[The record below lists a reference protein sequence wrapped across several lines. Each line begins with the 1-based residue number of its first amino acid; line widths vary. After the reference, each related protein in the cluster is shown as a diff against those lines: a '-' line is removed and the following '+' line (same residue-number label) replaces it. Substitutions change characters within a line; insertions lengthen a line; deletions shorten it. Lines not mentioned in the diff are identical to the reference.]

1 MAEEAKA
8 GIYDPNLLNGEKY
21 TKLGEKALGQNTL
34 FAAFPKVED
43 SIMWYTRAAETF
55 RKSLL
60 WEEAGD
66 CYRRIAENEKL
77 IGNTEEAGTSYVDCA
92 HMYERVNWKTATVHY
107 NYTAPEAKPVSAR
120 APHRRTTPATLE
132 PRLAKTREMHL
143 AR

>member
-1 MAEEAKA
+1 MSKAARLAEEAKA
-8 GIYDPNLLNGEKY
+8 GIFDPNLLDGEKY

-55 RKSLL
+55 RKSML

-77 IGNTEEAGTSYVDCA
+77 IGNIEEAGTSYVDCA
-92 HMYERVNWKTATVHY
+92 FMYERISWKDATTHYKTAISICAT
-107 NYTAPEAKPVSAR
+107 
-120 APHRRTTPATLE
+120 RRLI
-132 PRLAKTREMHL
+132 KYMCYWIYGISI
-143 AR
+143 